1 MLVNT
6 KTCIKEM
13 EDVKMLLL
21 SSSVAMLTIGGKMYL
36 HRIPAASM
44 FMASAEFDVICLTA
58 IMASA
63 EIDATV
69 TLQFKYCWN
78 V

>member
-6 KTCIKEM
+6 KTCIKET

-21 SSSVAMLTIGGKMYL
+21 SSSVAILTIGGKTYL
-36 HRIPAASM
+36 HIILAASM
-44 FMASAEFDVICLTA
+44 FMASTEFDVIFLTA

-69 TLQFKYCWN
+69 RLQFK
-78 V
+78 